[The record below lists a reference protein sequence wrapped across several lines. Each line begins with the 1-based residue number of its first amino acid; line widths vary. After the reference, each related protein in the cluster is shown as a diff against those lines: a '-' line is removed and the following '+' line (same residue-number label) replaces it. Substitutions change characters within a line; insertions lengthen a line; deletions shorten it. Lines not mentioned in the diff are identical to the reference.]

1 MCEDKQSAR
10 KFPAVSRQA
19 CAESC
24 PAVPS
29 VRESVEE
36 LTPPPTAALARSPGA
51 GDDRGSLCK
60 PCPGGGFRRDSAAE
74 SGGGQNVGQF
84 ACVKL
89 QLVQQG
95 NGPLFRVQLHCE
107 SSRSIGRIGYEI
119 PRQAVGD
126 VVLALQKFDRPGIP
140 FRRFFFHAHDFG
152 SVKTGIDSI
161 AETFQQGVAEKS
173 VQLIGFL
180 LRGVVAPQLCGG
192 DGRTVPVN
200 SEKRVH
206 VSRKH
211 DCVSR
216 FRTGGV

>member
-1 MCEDKQSAR
+1 MGEDKQSAR

-19 CAESC
+19 CAE
-24 PAVPS
+24 
-29 VRESVEE
+29 E
-36 LTPPPTAALARSPGA
+36 LSRSAERQGERGGVSASSDRRACKVAGA

-152 SVKTGIDSI
+152 
-161 AETFQQGVAEKS
+161 
-173 VQLIGFL
+173 
-180 LRGVVAPQLCGG
+180 
-192 DGRTVPVN
+192 
-200 SEKRVH
+200 KRKD
-206 VSRKH
+206 RN
-211 DCVSR
+211 
-216 FRTGGV
+216 